1 LYITQAIPACFFKSR
16 RIRTFLEIS
25 TQERQGEHQVST
37 YSTGSQGQR
46 SCQESREVH
55 EPHQFWRQCY
65 AETTTARGVLPYLGQ
80 RSVWEWRWVGD
91 GGIEL
96 PTEAYIF
103 RPSITHSTNAGTK
116 PFLEIILLSHILN
129 FVIYF
134 SALILYSTVYKM
146 FIRSNHLKGAQK

>member
-1 LYITQAIPACFFKSR
+1 MYIIQARPVCFLKAYAYVHSWRFQR
-16 RIRTFLEIS
+16 RRD
-25 TQERQGEHQVST
+25 RGST

-46 SCQESREVH
+46 SCQESRGVH

-116 PFLEIILLSHILN
+116 PFLEIILLPSILN

-134 SALILYSTVYKM
+134 SAFVSTVYRM
-146 FIRSNHLKGAQK
+146 FIRSNHLKGAQA